1 MTVMYKK
8 SAVLEAGNYQSCLLM
23 EDTYLWVRMLQNG
36 VKCKNIE
43 EPLVYVRIG
52 KEMYERR
59 GGISYFLK
67 YKEGRKKVRETGY
80 INSIDY
86 YYTLAVQFIVA
97 LVPQNIRGWIFKKLL
112 HKKI

>member
-1 MTVMYKK
+1 M
-8 SAVLEAGNYQSCLLM
+8 LEIKINESENAAKII
-23 EDTYLWVRMLQNG
+23 V
-36 VKCKNIE
+36 
-43 EPLVYVRIG
+43 
-52 KEMYERR
+52 
-59 GGISYFLK
+59 
-67 YKEGRKKVRETGY
+67 KKVRETGY